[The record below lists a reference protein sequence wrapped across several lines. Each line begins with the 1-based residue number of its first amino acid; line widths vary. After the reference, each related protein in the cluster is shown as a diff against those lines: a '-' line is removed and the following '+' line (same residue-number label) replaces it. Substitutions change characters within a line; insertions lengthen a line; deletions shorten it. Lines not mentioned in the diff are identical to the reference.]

1 MTQEEAKE
9 RGPWGGPVLCDSS
22 SQVSLGRTGRS
33 GSKKGPYCGE
43 RRLKWEPV
51 GQGGPGV
58 GADSVVDTECLS
70 TGGLPAVAVACLP
83 HRLLIC
89 VPIPSSLAHVLRVTP
104 IALRLSS
111 GKLQV
116 PVTYTPLL
124 SGCVNSSSSD
134 SPRDHHCHPVLRA
147 PHMTSLS
154 PFTGEE

>member
-1 MTQEEAKE
+1 MT
-9 RGPWGGPVLCDSS
+9 G
-22 SQVSLGRTGRS
+22 
-33 GSKKGPYCGE
+33 
-43 RRLKWEPV
+43 EPV

-70 TGGLPAVAVACLP
+70 TAGLPAVAVACLLR
-83 HRLLIC
+83 RLLIC

-111 GKLQV
+111 GKLQG
-116 PVTYTPLL
+116 PVTRVSAGAYTPLL